1 MLRWGVMTQNVDDIH
16 AYDTG
21 FIRAME
27 RLESAD
33 TSDVNKKLIK
43 DFVMNCRRDGLAKST
58 ITNYTNLLTR
68 MTTRL
73 QECGYSDDLHEM
85 DQGDFDALVMYLED
99 VRGISKGEIRNYKKA
114 VKKLYRWQY
123 GDDMPKWVSTLKLD
137 NIESTVQPSD
147 LLTQDEVDKIL
158 AACRHPRNKAFI
170 AVMLDSGMRVGA
182 LASTRIK
189 NVEFNQYGSIIYI
202 SKTSRSKKTATPKGI
217 PITWSTGYL
226 NQWLSVHPLQGDP
239 EAPLWTTLNAPYEP
253 LSYKTIRVTIQNI
266 ARDAG
271 IKKRVNPHSFRHK
284 AITSWIL
291 DGLNEQ
297 EVKHRAGWSRGS
309 MQMLKIYANFT
320 DEEINN
326 KIFERY
332 GLKTENKRQVTLERC
347 PRCNNVL
354 KPSDRFCSQCSLV
367 LDQGMAKEI
376 TETSKQIPDALS
388 LLMADPETQSM
399 IAKILREGMKE
410 S

>member
-1 MLRWGVMTQNVDDIH
+1 MTQNVDDIH

-27 RLESAD
+27 RLEGAN
-33 TSDVNKKLIK
+33 TSEVNKKLIK
-43 DFVMNCRRDGLAKST
+43 DFIMNCRRDGLAKST
-58 ITNYTNLLTR
+58 ITNYLNLLTR
-68 MTTRL
+68 MTARL
-73 QECGYSDDLHEM
+73 QECDYFNNLDEM
-85 DQGDFDALVMYLED
+85 VQDDFDNLLFYLED
-99 VRGISKGEIRNYKKA
+99 VRGISKGEVRNYKKA
-114 VKKLYRWQY
+114 IKKLYRWRY
-123 GDDMPKWVSTLKLD
+123 EDDIPKWVTTLKLE

-147 LLTQDEVDKIL
+147 LLTQDEVDRIL

-182 LASTRIK
+182 LASTRVK
-189 NVEFNQYGSIIYI
+189 NVEFNQYGAIIYI
-202 SKTSRSKKTATPKGI
+202 SRTSRSKKTTAPKGI

-226 NQWLSVHPLQGDP
+226 NQWLSVHPMQNDP
-239 EAPLWTTLNAPYEP
+239 EAPLWTTINEPYQP

-297 EVKHRAGWSRGS
+297 EVKHRAGWSKGS

-320 DEEINN
+320 DDEINN

-332 GLKTENKRQVTLERC
+332 GLKTEGKRQVTLEKC

-367 LDQGMAKEI
+367 LDQDMAKEI
-376 TETSKQIPDALS
+376 KMAGEKVPDALT
-388 LLMADPETQSM
+388 LLMADPTTQAL
-399 IAKILREGMKE
+399 IADKMKQILEG
-410 S
+410 

>member
-1 MLRWGVMTQNVDDIH
+1 MTQNVDDIH

-27 RLESAD
+27 RLEGAN
-33 TSDVNKKLIK
+33 TSEVNKKLIK
-43 DFVMNCRRDGLAKST
+43 DFIMNCRRDGLAKST
-58 ITNYTNLLTR
+58 ITNYLNLLTR
-68 MTTRL
+68 MIARL
-73 QECGYSDDLHEM
+73 QECDYFNNLDEM
-85 DQGDFDALVMYLED
+85 VQDDFDNLLFYLED
-99 VRGISKGEIRNYKKA
+99 VRGISKGEVRNYKKA
-114 VKKLYRWQY
+114 IKKLYRWRY
-123 GDDMPKWVSTLKLD
+123 EDDIPKWVTTLKLE

-147 LLTQDEVDKIL
+147 LLTQDEVDRIL

-182 LASTRIK
+182 LASTRVK
-189 NVEFNQYGSIIYI
+189 NVEFNQYGAIIYI
-202 SKTSRSKKTATPKGI
+202 SKTSKSKKTTAPKGI

-226 NQWLSVHPLQGDP
+226 NQWLSVHPMQNDP
-239 EAPLWTTLNAPYEP
+239 EAPLWTTINEPYQP

-297 EVKHRAGWSRGS
+297 EVKHRAGWSKGS

-320 DEEINN
+320 DDEINN

-332 GLKTENKRQVTLERC
+332 GLKTEGKRQVTLEKC

-367 LDQGMAKEI
+367 LDQDMAEEI
-376 TETSKQIPDALS
+376 KMAGEKVPDALT
-388 LLMADPETQSM
+388 LLMADPATQAL
-399 IAKILREGMKE
+399 IADKMKE
-410 S
+410 IMEG

>member
-1 MLRWGVMTQNVDDIH
+1 MTQNVDDIH

-27 RLESAD
+27 RLEGAN
-33 TSDVNKKLIK
+33 TSEVNKKLIK
-43 DFVMNCRRDGLAKST
+43 DFIMNCRRDGLAKST
-58 ITNYTNLLTR
+58 ITNYLNLLTR
-68 MTTRL
+68 MTARL
-73 QECGYSDDLHEM
+73 QECDYFNNLDEM
-85 DQGDFDALVMYLED
+85 VQDDFDNLLFYLED
-99 VRGISKGEIRNYKKA
+99 VRGISKGEVRNYKKA
-114 VKKLYRWQY
+114 IKKLYRWRY
-123 GDDMPKWVSTLKLD
+123 EDDIPKWVTTLKLE

-147 LLTQDEVDKIL
+147 LLTQDEVDRIL

-182 LASTRIK
+182 LASTRVK
-189 NVEFNQYGSIIYI
+189 NVEFNQYGAIIYI
-202 SKTSRSKKTATPKGI
+202 SKTSRSKKTTAPKGI

-226 NQWLSVHPLQGDP
+226 NQWLSVHPMQNDP
-239 EAPLWTTLNAPYEP
+239 EAPLWTTINEPYQA
-253 LSYKTIRVTIQNI
+253 LSYKTIRATIQNI

-297 EVKHRAGWSRGS
+297 EVKHRAGWSKGS

-320 DEEINN
+320 DDEINN

-332 GLKTENKRQVTLERC
+332 GLKTEGKRQVTLEKC

-367 LDQGMAKEI
+367 LDQDMAKEI
-376 TETSKQIPDALS
+376 KMAGEKVPDALT
-388 LLMADPETQSM
+388 LLMADPATQAL
-399 IAKILREGMKE
+399 IADKMKE
-410 S
+410 IMEG

>member
-1 MLRWGVMTQNVDDIH
+1 MT
-16 AYDTG
+16 A
-21 FIRAME
+21 
-27 RLESAD
+27 
-33 TSDVNKKLIK
+33 
-43 DFVMNCRRDGLAKST
+43 
-58 ITNYTNLLTR
+58 
-68 MTTRL
+68 RL
-73 QECGYSDDLHEM
+73 QECDYFNNLYEM
-85 DQGDFDALVMYLED
+85 AQEDFDNLLFYLED
-99 VRGISKGEIRNYKKA
+99 VRGISRGEIQNYKKA
-114 VKKLYRWQY
+114 IKKLYPWRYQ
-123 GDDMPKWVSTLKLD
+123 DDIPKWVTSLKLE
-137 NIESTVQPSD
+137 NIDSTVQPSD
-147 LLTQDEVDKIL
+147 LLAQDEVDKIL

-189 NVEFNQYGSIIYI
+189 NVEFNQYGGIIYI
-202 SKTSRSKKTATPKGI
+202 SKTSRSKKTTAPKGI

-226 NQWLSVHPLQGDP
+226 NQWLNVHSFRDNP
-239 EAPLWTTLNAPYEP
+239 EAPLWTTINEPYQP

-271 IKKRVNPHSFRHK
+271 VKKRVNPHSFRHK

-297 EVKHRAGWSRGS
+297 EVKHRAGWSKGS

-320 DEEINN
+320 DDEINN

-332 GLKTENKRQVTLERC
+332 GLKTDNKRQVTLEKC

-367 LDQGMAKEI
+367 LDQSMAEEI
-376 TETSKQIPDALS
+376 QMAGKKVPDALT
-388 LLMADPETQSM
+388 LLMADPATQAL
-399 IAKILREGMKE
+399 IAEKMKE
-410 S
+410 MING